1 MAAFTA
7 QLQLRLQ
14 AIGVLLRIDRAT
26 KTESELSL
34 AFKTPPPVQPP
45 APPLDGVLPNIPD
58 QAAKPRWPQRFQLA
72 AVVALIIGYAALSHY
87 SASSP
92 DKKGLGAALSI
103 GPVLLI
109 GVVLLWRWSQPLTA
123 ILIAASLCAFL
134 YGYWPV
140 VERNY
145 EWADLAQQC
154 GAYGLVALS
163 FARSLFAGRVPM
175 CTQLASKLHAELTPA
190 EIAYTRHATVAWVV
204 FYVLMTMAIFILFFA
219 ASLRVWSLFV
229 NFIAFGLIMLMGIA
243 DHVIRRRVLPRRPGG
258 GILAIIQRS
267 LTG

>member
-1 MAAFTA
+1 MP
-7 QLQLRLQ
+7 LP
-14 AIGVLLRIDRAT
+14 
-26 KTESELSL
+26 S
-34 AFKTPPPVQPP
+34 KTPPPVQPSV
-45 APPLDGVLPNIPD
+45 PPLDGVLPNIPAHPASSRRA
-58 QAAKPRWPQRFQLA
+58 QRIQVAAA
-72 AVVALIIGYAALSHY
+72 VALIIGYAALSHY

-92 DKKGLGAALSI
+92 DKRGLGAALSI

-109 GVVLLWRWSQPLTA
+109 GVVLLWRWTRPLTA
-123 ILIAASLCAFL
+123 LLIAASLCAFL

-154 GAYGLVALS
+154 GAYGLVTLS

-175 CTQLASKLHAELTPA
+175 CTQLASKLHAALTPP
-190 EIAYTRHATVAWVV
+190 EIAYTRHATVAWTG
-204 FYVLMTMAIFILFFA
+204 FYALLTMVIFILFFA

-229 NFIAFGLIMLMGIA
+229 NFVSFGLIMLMGVA
-243 DHVIRRRVLPRRPGG
+243 DHAIRRRVLPQRPGG

>member
-1 MAAFTA
+1 VAAFTA

-14 AIGVLLRIDRAT
+14 AIGVHCGSIRQT

-34 AFKTPPPVQPP
+34 AFKTTPPEQPP
-45 APPLDGVLPNIPD
+45 APPIDGMLPNIPD

-92 DKKGLGAALSI
+92 DNKGLGAALSI

-109 GVVLLWRWSQPLTA
+109 GVVLLWRWTQPLA
-123 ILIAASLCAFL
+123 ALLIAASLCAFL

-140 VERNY
+140 IERNY

-175 CTQLASKLHAELTPA
+175 CTQVAIKLYAVLTPA
-190 EIAYTRHATVAWVV
+190 EMAYTRRATVAWVM
-204 FYVLMTMAIFILFFA
+204 FYVLMTMAILILFFV

-229 NFIAFGLIMLMGIA
+229 NFVTFGLIILMSLA
-243 DHVIRRRVLPRRPGG
+243 DHAIRRRVLPRRAGG
-258 GILAIIQRS
+258 GILAIIGRS

>member
-1 MAAFTA
+1 
-7 QLQLRLQ
+7 
-14 AIGVLLRIDRAT
+14 
-26 KTESELSL
+26 LSL
-34 AFKTPPPVQPP
+34 ASKTPPRSPSAPLDNALPDVP
-45 APPLDGVLPNIPD
+45 AP
-58 QAAKPRWPQRFQLA
+58 AASPRWAQQIQVA
-72 AVVALIIGYAALSHY
+72 AIVALIIGYAFLSHY

-92 DKKGLGAALSI
+92 ERKGLGAALSI

-109 GVVLLWRWSQPLTA
+109 GVVLLWRWTRPLTA
-123 ILIAASLCAFL
+123 LLVAVSLCAFL
-134 YGYWPV
+134 YVYWPV

-163 FARSLFAGRVPM
+163 FARSLFAGRVPL
-175 CTQLASKLHAELTPA
+175 CTQLASKIHASPTPA
-190 EIAYTRHATVAWVV
+190 EIAYTRHATVAWAV
-204 FYVLMTMAIFILFFA
+204 FYVLMAMTIFGLFFA

-229 NFIAFGLIMLMGIA
+229 NFVAFALIILMGVA
-243 DHVIRRRVLPRRPGG
+243 DHAIRRRILPRRPDG

>member
-1 MAAFTA
+1 M
-7 QLQLRLQ
+7 
-14 AIGVLLRIDRAT
+14 
-26 KTESELSL
+26 SL
-34 AFKTPPPVQPP
+34 ASKTPSPVQPSV
-45 APPLDGVLPNIPD
+45 PPLNAVLPNTPVHS
-58 QAAKPRWPQRFQLA
+58 ANSRWAQRIQ
-72 AVVALIIGYAALSHY
+72 VATALVLVIGYAALSHY

-109 GVVLLWRWSQPLTA
+109 GVVLLWRWTRPVTA
-123 ILIAASLCAFL
+123 LLFAASLCAFL
-134 YGYWPV
+134 YSYWPV

-154 GAYGLVALS
+154 GAYSLVALT

-175 CTQLASKLHAELTPA
+175 CTQLASKLHAALTPA
-190 EIAYTRHATVAWVV
+190 EIAYTRQATVAWVV
-204 FYVLMTMAIFILFFA
+204 FYVLMATAIFVLFFA

-229 NFIAFGLIMLMGIA
+229 NFVAFGLIVLMGVA
-243 DHVIRRRVLPRRPGG
+243 DHAIRRRVLPQRPGG